1 MTQMFHKLFITSYFI
16 CHQRLRQEQMY
27 SYLQV
32 LKPLHVYDPSL
43 CFSLTLILEPNVQ
56 FLSMGRHSYNTQNK
70 IKNLQD

>member
-1 MTQMFHKLFITSYFI
+1 
-16 CHQRLRQEQMY
+16 MY